1 MNFRKYIML
10 SVTAGFLAMASACS
24 EDDLGPTIFP
34 DVSDDAD
41 PTSYTYKFDTWINRE
56 YRDVYNLDF
65 KYKMEDVE
73 ADMNYNLVPASYNN
87 ARDLCLLTKY
97 LWFDAYKELAG
108 VDFLKQYGPRILHL
122 IGSAAI
128 NPSSGTEILG
138 LAEGGLKVTL
148 FKVNEMDLLNFNQL
162 NEYYF
167 RTMHHEFGHILHQT
181 KSYPTDFNLLSTG
194 RYDDGSWQNKAI
206 GYVASLGFITPYA
219 SSQARE
225 DFAET
230 IANFVTRTDEAMELI
245 KWMAAQGWSTGVEAS
260 DDPAQDAD
268 KPYYCRYYYA
278 DPQNPEDRTY
288 FLSSVEKDPDYRP
301 AVVGMNG
308 DICTLW
314 PKWRLISTNL
324 PKDMIST
331 ASRTKTQSTVS
342 TSSTRSSRSCATGLK
357 NSGRSISTNSARL
370 SRPAS
375 GTSTSKLFVPKSTQ
389 SPILLLVNN
398 QIRIDNEKI
407 THIPSPCR
415 NGFCRLRQ
423 YTGPYFRRFGRR
435 TSGNGQERSS

>member
-24 EDDLGPTIFP
+24 EDKLGPTIFP

-41 PTSYTYKFDTWINRE
+41 PTSYTYKFDTWVNRE

-108 VDFLKQYGPRILHL
+108 VDFLKEYGPRILHL

-230 IANFVTRTDEAMELI
+230 IANYVTRTDEAMELI
-245 KWMAAQGWSTGVEAS
+245 KWMAAQGWSTGAEAS
-260 DDPAQDAD
+260 DDPAADAD
-268 KPYYCRYYYA
+268 KPYFCRYYYPDA
-278 DPQNPEDRTY
+278 NDPDNKVY

-301 AVVGMNG
+301 AVVGLRNEYLHSVAEVEAYLDKLAETY
-308 DICTLW
+308 DIREVEDEDTVDGLD
-314 PKWRLISTNL
+314 LINQKQQIVRNWFKEQWKIDFDKL
-324 PKDMIST
+324 REIV
-331 ASRTKTQSTVS
+331 Q
-342 TSSTRSSRSCATGLK
+342 TRQQNFDIEALRAE
-357 NSGRSISTNSARL
+357 
-370 SRPAS
+370 
-375 GTSTSKLFVPKSTQ
+375 
-389 SPILLLVNN
+389 
-398 QIRIDNEKI
+398 IDA
-407 THIPSPCR
+407 IPDPVVA
-415 NGFCRLRQ
+415 
-423 YTGPYFRRFGRR
+423 
-435 TSGNGQERSS
+435 E